1 MPLVRFGE
9 GSWIH
14 EAFGSFLLL
23 VALLLGGYFGIKHL
37 YDSGLAPD
45 TILSP
50 LGFYILLLCNFLTGY
65 GGFAGLTSS
74 TNTTVMILRLISI
87 LSEHPQLVWLLRASD
102 YRHSFSLVRPIPLPE
117 PSAPQSLED
126 GDDVQEALLPA
137 QPRYTTLLSDL
148 NSIEDRSV
156 RYTPIDINNSPILLE
171 ESWKSLVPLKHLA
184 RTLVRRM
191 STGKYFCTTLIF
203 GYCLVSVLLSYSPS
217 A

>member
-1 MPLVRFGE
+1 MEALQGSPVRRIQR
-9 GSWIH
+9 SWYSGWSPFSAGIH
-14 EAFGSFLLL
+14 NWS
-23 VALLLGGYFGIKHL
+23 GYCGLRIIGILFHHC
-37 YDSGLAPD
+37 
-45 TILSP
+45 
-50 LGFYILLLCNFLTGY
+50 F
-65 GGFAGLTSS
+65 
-74 TNTTVMILRLISI
+74 
-87 LSEHPQLVWLLRASD
+87 
-102 YRHSFSLVRPIPLPE
+102 LVRPIPLPE

-184 RTLVRRM
+184 RTLVRGM

-203 GYCLVSVLLSYSPS
+203 GYCLVSILLSYSPS